1 VQLYSES
8 LVMVRKTIKKITVK
22 QLVLNGRIKQMNTVH
37 IHGLKDE
44 KR

>member
-8 LVMVRKTIKKITVK
+8 LVTVRKTIKKITVK
-22 QLVLNGRIKQMNTVH
+22 QLVLKGRIKQMNTVH

-44 KR
+44 